1 MVQKAHDNVPI
12 LAHFSLWLCLC
23 CSFLDAYRLRTVDLF
38 WDAAGEGCKV
48 QLKEAIEKFED
59 KLLEQLQ
66 AQMKALETALGSGV
80 LDTLQEGL
88 KNKEDLKNQY
98 LQMQE
103 EVLVSGVLPPKK
115 DIQKHEIERLLRKF
129 GFSVED
135 VVVAVVGASLERN
148 ERFGGCRQ
156 SLWVTRH
163 RH

>member
-1 MVQKAHDNVPI
+1 VDVGAARSPGRTLPGAGNLGGGWELDDGSGS
-12 LAHFSLWLCLC
+12 LA
-23 CSFLDAYRLRTVDLF
+23 DR
-38 WDAAGEGCKV
+38 
-48 QLKEAIEKFED
+48 I
-59 KLLEQLQ
+59 
-66 AQMKALETALGSGV
+66 TALQR
-80 LDTLQEGL
+80 LEL
-88 KNKEDLKNQY
+88 K
-98 LQMQE
+98 MQE